1 MEKSIPKEIIM
12 ANGTGVERYMPNWL
26 VDPMLQQQVE
36 GTFGAGVDPRYATK
50 QEWGTGRSDWASG
63 QLAEEAR
70 YKQQNLGGGFDAHDY
85 IGFNETTGKFEW
97 DFEDSGESIS
107 WLKARGRYTDTKNQ
121 IDKLNARLGRHADFS
136 RGSLG
141 KEYGDYTKGK
151 GLEYNPF
158 DAESLGASRAAF
170 EGKTEA
176 VPGGY
181 QPLSVELF
189 KRMRPGYYAGQV
201 AEERQ
206 PLVQSL
212 IGNRMSAR
220 GLGGDFAGYGA
231 RGLAED
237 ISRQKYTGDVGK
249 VYEDVAGLT
258 SGALGDFYDI
268 LESYRT
274 A

>member
-1 MEKSIPKEIIM
+1 M
-12 ANGTGVERYMPNWL
+12 ANGTGVGRYMPNWL

-50 QEWGTGRSDWASG
+50 QEWGTGRSDWAGG
-63 QLAEEAR
+63 QLSQKEY
-70 YKQQNLGGGFDAHDY
+70 YKSSLGDKFDAHEY
-85 IGFNETTGKFEW
+85 IKFNEDTGKFEMNDYEW
-97 DFEDSGESIS
+97 IE
-107 WLKARGRYTDTKNQ
+107 LAAMKTAGRYEDVKTQ

-274 A
+274 V